1 MADHRKITKAVIPAA
16 GFGTRMLPATK
27 ALPKE
32 MLPVAAKPLIQYA
45 IEEAA
50 ASGIETIIL
59 VTPSHKSVMQPHSSR
74 QLDLESFLE
83 GRQLTAAA
91 ELARKFARVADC
103 RYWSQ
108 EN

>member
-45 IEEAA
+45 EEEAA

-59 VTPSHKSVMQPHSSR
+59 VTRTHNSVMQPHFR
-74 QLDLESFLE
+74 RDRDLESFLD
-83 GRQLTAAA
+83 GRQQKAPA
-91 ELARKFARVADC
+91 ELALQLAGF
-103 RYWSQ
+103 
-108 EN
+108 